1 LNQTHQNGIACIVLL
16 KIKKNF
22 VIKVYL
28 EEYLYIYNIYIMSN
42 ERNTYGVKI
51 YIYALIDENEQII
64 YVGKSNTP
72 KPRLANH
79 KCNLNNSN
87 LKMKILDYF
96 YDVEQ
101 YWVDKLIQE
110 GHNLINKEFFI
121 HSEEWEK
128 GDIIDTNRKSAFKIY
143 DSELNIIYSSMY
155 ELSKVIQ
162 MDFSQF
168 QARINKPEKYKEF
181 AKYQIIQ

>member
-1 LNQTHQNGIACIVLL
+1 
-16 KIKKNF
+16 
-22 VIKVYL
+22 
-28 EEYLYIYNIYIMSN
+28 MSDK
-42 ERNTYGVKI
+42 RDTYGVKI
-51 YIYALIDENEQII
+51 YIYALIDENEQVI
-64 YVGKSNTP
+64 YVGKSSTP
-72 KPRLANH
+72 KSRLANH

-110 GHNLINKEFFI
+110 GYNLINKEFFI

-128 GDIIDTNRKSAFKIY
+128 GDIINPNHKSSFKIY
-143 DSELNIIYSSMY
+143 DKKLNITYNSMY
-155 ELSKVIQ
+155 ELSKIIQ
-162 MDFSQF
+162 MDYQQL

-181 AKYQIIQ
+181 ARYQIL

>member
-1 LNQTHQNGIACIVLL
+1 
-16 KIKKNF
+16 
-22 VIKVYL
+22 
-28 EEYLYIYNIYIMSN
+28 MSN

-128 GDIIDTNRKSAFKIY
+128 GDIINPKPKLSFKIY
-143 DSELNIIYSSMY
+143 DKELNITYNSMY
-155 ELSKVIQ
+155 ELSKATK
-162 MDFSQF
+162 MDISALQT
-168 QARINKPEKYKEF
+168 RINNPKKYIEF
-181 AKYQIIQ
+181 SKYQIL